1 MKHLAFILGILA
13 GLLMPVTASAQ
24 SKTLKVSGTVKDAQD
39 KGLVGVNI
47 IVKSSEGTFGGV
59 SGRNG
64 EYEVS
69 FIAAD
74 TVAVSYSYVGFQTYT
89 FSVIANGNIKRDV
102 ILTDKSL
109 TLGEVEVTA
118 SNINMKGDHVTYMP
132 TKKQVNGANNGV
144 MLLFNMMIPQLK
156 VSPMEN
162 SVATSD
168 QTSLGIFIDERQ
180 ADANEL
186 ARLRPKDIARV
197 EYYDMPTGVF
207 ARSGIDRALNIVTKK
222 YTSGGYVDVRTNTK
236 VIYPQGNYS
245 VQASLDKGN
254 VNMLVMA
261 GSNVAKNDN
270 TGSTTKNDYMFDTP
284 FTKYMY
290 YDFNETKNLSDYG
303 LLRATVRG
311 KRSYF
316 LAQAMLAW
324 NETPDN
330 TAIRSVS
337 YSDNFYPAAKSF
349 TSSYSNGLTPSLLLS
364 HQIRF
369 NKKDMLNWNLS
380 YSYSRNKNRSRYE
393 EGDFEP
399 IINNAKDRYHSLMA
413 GLNYLHAF
421 GNGGQLNFELA
432 NFLNNSNSV
441 YSGTSPSEQE
451 MLTNE
456 FLFISSYT
464 HRFGK
469 KFSLMLRFGIDV
481 NTYKVNGMETV
492 TKLYTRPGLN
502 ANYKIDG
509 TSSLTLTAYAGSFTP
524 SLSLMNEAEQ
534 RVSEYEIKR
543 GNPNLLAGKPIT
555 SVLSYSKYWNKFSL
569 AAYAMYNGTI
579 DNYVNLFTIEGSNMV
594 NTHINGGNFHS
605 YVVGVNGV
613 LRLLSNSLQLRL
625 SPTFSHKALTGTY
638 RNKHNRFFIYS
649 EVYYST
655 GAFSF
660 SGYYTSPQTILV
672 SLPVYSKS
680 KCDYGMTASWSHRG
694 LFVQVGC
701 SNIFNGKRDYSKNYF
716 NYGAYNTFVKAFS
729 RSLGAQVYL
738 NLSYNFDF
746 GRKVKRQDVKVNT
759 SSNSGIL
766 K

>member
-1 MKHLAFILGILA
+1 M
-13 GLLMPVTASAQ
+13 VASAQ

-39 KGLVGVNI
+39 KGLAGVSI
-47 IVKSSEGTFGGV
+47 LVRTADGTFGGV

-64 EYEVS
+64 EYEVN
-69 FIAAD
+69 FTAAD
-74 TVAVSYSYVGFQTYT
+74 TVAVSYSYVGHQTYT

-393 EGDFEP
+393 EGDFAP
-399 IINNAKDRYHSLMA
+399 IINNAKDRYHSLVA
-413 GLNYLHAF
+413 ALNYLHAF

-441 YSGTSPSEQE
+441 YSGTSPSQQE

-456 FLFISSYT
+456 FLLISSYT

>member
-1 MKHLAFILGILA
+1 
-13 GLLMPVTASAQ
+13 MPVVTVAQ

-144 MLLFNMMIPQLK
+144 LLLFNMMIPQLK

-349 TSSYSNGLTPSLLLS
+349 TSSYSNGLTPSLFLS

-393 EGDFEP
+393 EGDFAP
-399 IINNAKDRYHSLMA
+399 IINNAKDRYHSLVA
-413 GLNYLHAF
+413 ALNYLHAF

-441 YSGTSPSEQE
+441 YSGTSPSQQE

-456 FLFISSYT
+456 FLLISSYT
-464 HRFGK
+464 
-469 KFSLMLRFGIDV
+469 
-481 NTYKVNGMETV
+481 
-492 TKLYTRPGLN
+492 
-502 ANYKIDG
+502 
-509 TSSLTLTAYAGSFTP
+509 GS
-524 SLSLMNEAEQ
+524 A
-534 RVSEYEIKR
+534 R
-543 GNPNLLAGKPIT
+543 
-555 SVLSYSKYWNKFSL
+555 
-569 AAYAMYNGTI
+569 
-579 DNYVNLFTIEGSNMV
+579 
-594 NTHINGGNFHS
+594 NF
-605 YVVGVNGV
+605 
-613 LRLLSNSLQLRL
+613 R
-625 SPTFSHKALTGTY
+625 
-638 RNKHNRFFIYS
+638 
-649 EVYYST
+649 
-655 GAFSF
+655 
-660 SGYYTSPQTILV
+660 
-672 SLPVYSKS
+672 
-680 KCDYGMTASWSHRG
+680 
-694 LFVQVGC
+694 
-701 SNIFNGKRDYSKNYF
+701 
-716 NYGAYNTFVKAFS
+716 
-729 RSLGAQVYL
+729 
-738 NLSYNFDF
+738 
-746 GRKVKRQDVKVNT
+746 
-759 SSNSGIL
+759 
-766 K
+766 

>member
-1 MKHLAFILGILA
+1 
-13 GLLMPVTASAQ
+13 MPVTASAQ

-393 EGDFEP
+393 EGDFAP
-399 IINNAKDRYHSLMA
+399 IINNAKDRYHSLVA
-413 GLNYLHAF
+413 ALNYLHAF

-441 YSGTSPSEQE
+441 YSGTSPSQQE

-456 FLFISSYT
+456 FLLISSYT

>member
-1 MKHLAFILGILA
+1 M
-13 GLLMPVTASAQ
+13 VASAQ

-39 KGLVGVNI
+39 KGLAGVNI

-102 ILTDKSL
+102 ILTDKSH

-144 MLLFNMMIPQLK
+144 LLLFNMMIPQLK

-197 EYYDMPTGVF
+197 EYYEMPTGVF

-236 VIYPQGNYS
+236 VIYPQGDYS
-245 VQASLDKGN
+245 VQASFDKGN

-261 GSNVAKNDN
+261 GSNVSK
-270 TGSTTKNDYMFDTP
+270 TDYAGTSQNEYFKFDTP
-284 FTKYMY
+284 FVKYSY
-290 YDFNETKNLSDYG
+290 IDDNETKNLSDYG

-330 TAIRSVS
+330 TDIRSVS

-380 YSYSRNKNRSRYE
+380 YSYSRNKTRSRYE
-393 EGDFEP
+393 EGDFAP

-481 NTYKVNGMETV
+481 NTYKVNEMKTV

-759 SSNSGIL
+759 SSKSGIL

>member
-1 MKHLAFILGILA
+1 
-13 GLLMPVTASAQ
+13 MPVTASAQ

-393 EGDFEP
+393 EGDFAP
-399 IINNAKDRYHSLMA
+399 IINNAKDRYHSLVA
-413 GLNYLHAF
+413 ALNYLHAF

-441 YSGTSPSEQE
+441 YSGTSPSQQE

-456 FLFISSYT
+456 FLLISSYT

-625 SPTFSHKALTGTY
+625 SPTFSHNALTGTY

-660 SGYYTSPQTILV
+660 SGHYTSPQTILV

>member
-1 MKHLAFILGILA
+1 
-13 GLLMPVTASAQ
+13 MPVTASAQ

-144 MLLFNMMIPQLK
+144 LLLFNMMIPQLK

-330 TAIRSVS
+330 TDIRSVS

-393 EGDFEP
+393 EGDFAP
-399 IINNAKDRYHSLMA
+399 IINNAKDRYHSLVA
-413 GLNYLHAF
+413 ALNYLHAF

-441 YSGTSPSEQE
+441 YSGTSPSQQE

-456 FLFISSYT
+456 FLLISSYT

-672 SLPVYSKS
+672 SSPVYSKS

>member
-1 MKHLAFILGILA
+1 M
-13 GLLMPVTASAQ
+13 VASAQ
-24 SKTLKVSGTVKDAQD
+24 SKTLKVSGTVKDAHD
-39 KGLVGVNI
+39 KGLAGVSI
-47 IVKSSEGTFGGV
+47 LVRTAGGTFGGV

-64 EYEVS
+64 EYEVN
-69 FIAAD
+69 FTAAD
-74 TVAVSYSYVGFQTYT
+74 TVAVSYSYVGHQTYT
-89 FSVIANGNIKRDV
+89 FSTIAAEDIKRDV
-102 ILTDKSL
+102 VLTDKSH

-144 MLLFNMMIPQLK
+144 LLLFNMMIPQLK

-261 GSNVAKNDN
+261 GSNVSK
-270 TGSTTKNDYMFDTP
+270 TDYAGTSQNEYFKFDTP
-284 FTKYMY
+284 FVKYSY
-290 YDFNETKNLSDYG
+290 IDDNETKNLSDYG

-330 TAIRSVS
+330 TDIRSVS

-369 NKKDMLNWNLS
+369 NNKDMLNWNLS
-380 YSYSRNKNRSRYE
+380 YSYSRNKTRSRYE
-393 EGDFEP
+393 EGDFAP

-441 YSGTSPSEQE
+441 YSGTSPSQQE

-456 FLFISSYT
+456 FLLISSYT

-555 SVLSYSKYWNKFSL
+555 GILSYSKYWNKFSL

-672 SLPVYSKS
+672 SSPVYSKS

-729 RSLGAQVYL
+729 RSLGAQVYV
-738 NLSYNFDF
+738 NLSYSFDF
-746 GRKVKRQDVKVNT
+746 GREVQRQNVNVDT
-759 SSNSGIL
+759 SSKSGIL

>member
-1 MKHLAFILGILA
+1 
-13 GLLMPVTASAQ
+13 MPVVASAQ

-144 MLLFNMMIPQLK
+144 LLLFNMMIPQLK

-393 EGDFEP
+393 EGDFAP
-399 IINNAKDRYHSLMA
+399 IINNAKDRYHSLVA
-413 GLNYLHAF
+413 ALNYLHAF

-441 YSGTSPSEQE
+441 YSGTSPSQQE

-456 FLFISSYT
+456 FLLISSYT

-672 SLPVYSKS
+672 SSPVYSKS

>member
-1 MKHLAFILGILA
+1 
-13 GLLMPVTASAQ
+13 MPVTASAQ

-74 TVAVSYSYVGFQTYT
+74 TVAVSYSYVGHQTYT
-89 FSVIANGNIKRDV
+89 FSTIAAEDIKRDV
-102 ILTDKSL
+102 VLTDKSH
-109 TLGEVEVTA
+109 TLDEVEVTA
-118 SNINMKGDHVTYMP
+118 SSINMKGDHVTYMP

-144 MLLFNMMIPQLK
+144 LLLFNMMIPQLK

-197 EYYDMPTGVF
+197 EYYEMPTGVF

-222 YTSGGYVDVRTNTK
+222 YTSGGYVDVRTNTQ
-236 VIYPQGNYS
+236 VTYLQGNYS

-316 LAQAMLAW
+316 LVQAMLAW

-330 TAIRSVS
+330 TAIKSVS
-337 YSDNFYPAAKSF
+337 YSDDFYPAAKSF

-393 EGDFEP
+393 EGDFAP
-399 IINNAKDRYHSLMA
+399 IINNVKDRYHSLMA

-456 FLFISSYT
+456 FLLISSYT

-524 SLSLMNEAEQ
+524 SLSVMNEAEQ

-672 SLPVYSKS
+672 SSPVYSKS

>member
-1 MKHLAFILGILA
+1 M
-13 GLLMPVTASAQ
+13 VASAQ

-393 EGDFEP
+393 EGDFAP
-399 IINNAKDRYHSLMA
+399 IINNAKDRYHSLVA
-413 GLNYLHAF
+413 ALNYLHAF

-441 YSGTSPSEQE
+441 YSGTSPSQQE

-456 FLFISSYT
+456 FLLISSYT

-579 DNYVNLFTIEGSNMV
+579 DNYVNLFTIEGNNMV

>member
-1 MKHLAFILGILA
+1 M
-13 GLLMPVTASAQ
+13 VASAQ

-39 KGLVGVNI
+39 KGLAGVSI
-47 IVKSSEGTFGGV
+47 LVRTADGTFGGV

-64 EYEVS
+64 EYEVN
-69 FIAAD
+69 FTAAD
-74 TVAVSYSYVGFQTYT
+74 TVAVSYSYVGHQTYT

-144 MLLFNMMIPQLK
+144 LLLFNMMIPQLK

-168 QTSLGIFIDERQ
+168 QTSLGIFIDERL

-186 ARLRPKDIARV
+186 SRLRPKDIVRV
-197 EYYDMPTGVF
+197 EYYDIPTGVF
-207 ARSGIDRALNIVTKK
+207 ARAGIDRALNIVTKK
-222 YTSGGYVDVRTNTK
+222 YTSGGYVDVRTNTQ
-236 VIYPQGNYS
+236 VTYLQGNYS

-254 VNMLVMA
+254 VNMLVMT

-330 TAIRSVS
+330 TDVRSVS

-393 EGDFEP
+393 EGDFAP
-399 IINNAKDRYHSLMA
+399 IINNAKDRYHSLVA
-413 GLNYLHAF
+413 ALNYLHAF

-441 YSGTSPSEQE
+441 YSGTSPSQQE

-456 FLFISSYT
+456 FLLISSYT

-579 DNYVNLFTIEGSNMV
+579 DNYVNLFTIEGNNMV

-746 GRKVKRQDVKVNT
+746 GRKVERQDVKVNT

>member
-1 MKHLAFILGILA
+1 
-13 GLLMPVTASAQ
+13 MPVVASAQ

-144 MLLFNMMIPQLK
+144 LLLFNMMIPQLK
-156 VSPMEN
+156 VSPMEG

-284 FTKYMY
+284 FAKYMY

-393 EGDFEP
+393 EGDFAP
-399 IINNAKDRYHSLMA
+399 IINNAKDRYHSLVA
-413 GLNYLHAF
+413 ALNYLHAF

-441 YSGTSPSEQE
+441 YSGTSPSQQE

-456 FLFISSYT
+456 FLLISSYT

-672 SLPVYSKS
+672 SSPVYSKS

>member
-1 MKHLAFILGILA
+1 
-13 GLLMPVTASAQ
+13 MPVVASAQ

-39 KGLVGVNI
+39 KGLAGVSI
-47 IVKSSEGTFGGV
+47 LVRTADGTFGGV

-64 EYEVS
+64 EYEVN
-69 FIAAD
+69 FTAID
-74 TVAVSYSYVGFQTYT
+74 TVKVSYSYVGYQTYT
-89 FSVIANGNIKRDV
+89 FSTLSVEDIRRDV
-102 ILTDKSL
+102 VLTDKSH

-144 MLLFNMMIPQLK
+144 LLLFNMMIPQLK

-330 TAIRSVS
+330 TDIRSVS

-393 EGDFEP
+393 EGDFAP
-399 IINNAKDRYHSLMA
+399 IINNAKDRYHSLVA
-413 GLNYLHAF
+413 ALNYLHAF

-441 YSGTSPSEQE
+441 YSGTSPSQQE

-456 FLFISSYT
+456 FLLISSYT

-672 SLPVYSKS
+672 SSPVYSKS

>member
-1 MKHLAFILGILA
+1 M
-13 GLLMPVTASAQ
+13 VASAQ
-24 SKTLKVSGTVKDAQD
+24 SKTLKVSGTVKDAQNE
-39 KGLVGVNI
+39 GLIGVN
-47 IVKSSEGTFGGV
+47 VLVRTSEGTFGGV
-59 SGRNG
+59 SGSNG
-64 EYEVS
+64 EYEVDFEAKDS
-69 FIAAD
+69 V
-74 TVAVSYSYVGFQTYT
+74 TVSYSYVGFQTYT

-144 MLLFNMMIPQLK
+144 LLLFNMMIPQLK

-330 TAIRSVS
+330 TAIRNVS

-393 EGDFEP
+393 EGDFAP
-399 IINNAKDRYHSLMA
+399 IINNAKDRYHSLVA
-413 GLNYLHAF
+413 ALNYLHAF

-441 YSGTSPSEQE
+441 YSGTSPSQQE

-456 FLFISSYT
+456 FLLISSYT

-672 SLPVYSKS
+672 SSPVYSKS

>member
-1 MKHLAFILGILA
+1 MNKKQKEPCHRRHGTLKRERIMKLCVLLTCLFSFVVLAK
-13 GLLMPVTASAQ
+13 ASAQ
-24 SKTLKVSGTVKDAQD
+24 EERVNLDLKEVSLKTLFNEIQRQTALSFVYSTEVTGDLGKVTVKVNGETVESVLSQVLAGTGLTYRFEGDIIVIRRAERVAEPENDVKSVTVTGRVTDVKKQPLPGVTVQVKGVTHGTVTDVDGHYK
-39 KGLVGVNI
+39 LVVPH
-47 IVKSSEGTFGGV
+47 
-59 SGRNG
+59 
-64 EYEVS
+64 
-69 FIAAD
+69 
-74 TVAVSYSYVGFQTYT
+74 
-89 FSVIANGNIKRDV
+89 
-102 ILTDKSL
+102 L
-109 TLGEVEVTA
+109 
-118 SNINMKGDHVTYMP
+118 
-132 TKKQVNGANNGV
+132 
-144 MLLFNMMIPQLK
+144 
-156 VSPMEN
+156 
-162 SVATSD
+162 
-168 QTSLGIFIDERQ
+168 
-180 ADANEL
+180 
-186 ARLRPKDIARV
+186 
-197 EYYDMPTGVF
+197 
-207 ARSGIDRALNIVTKK
+207 
-222 YTSGGYVDVRTNTK
+222 
-236 VIYPQGNYS
+236 
-245 VQASLDKGN
+245 
-254 VNMLVMA
+254 
-261 GSNVAKNDN
+261 
-270 TGSTTKNDYMFDTP
+270 
-284 FTKYMY
+284 
-290 YDFNETKNLSDYG
+290 
-303 LLRATVRG
+303 
-311 KRSYF
+311 
-316 LAQAMLAW
+316 
-324 NETPDN
+324 
-330 TAIRSVS
+330 
-337 YSDNFYPAAKSF
+337 
-349 TSSYSNGLTPSLLLS
+349 
-364 HQIRF
+364 
-369 NKKDMLNWNLS
+369 
-380 YSYSRNKNRSRYE
+380 
-393 EGDFEP
+393 
-399 IINNAKDRYHSLMA
+399 
-413 GLNYLHAF
+413 
-421 GNGGQLNFELA
+421 
-432 NFLNNSNSV
+432 
-441 YSGTSPSEQE
+441 
-451 MLTNE
+451 
-456 FLFISSYT
+456 
-464 HRFGK
+464 K

-569 AAYAMYNGTI
+569 VAYAMYNGTI

-625 SPTFSHKALTGTY
+625 SPTFSHNALTGTY

-672 SLPVYSKS
+672 SSPVYSKS

-746 GRKVKRQDVKVNT
+746 GRKVERQDVKVNT

>member
-1 MKHLAFILGILA
+1 
-13 GLLMPVTASAQ
+13 MPVTASAQ

-393 EGDFEP
+393 EGDFAP
-399 IINNAKDRYHSLMA
+399 IINNAKDRYHSLVA
-413 GLNYLHAF
+413 ALNYLHAF

-441 YSGTSPSEQE
+441 YSGTSPSQQE

-456 FLFISSYT
+456 FLLISSYT

-625 SPTFSHKALTGTY
+625 SPTFSHNALTGTY

-746 GRKVKRQDVKVNT
+746 GRQVKRQDVKVNT

>member
-13 GLLMPVTASAQ
+13 GLLVPVVASAQ

-39 KGLVGVNI
+39 KGLAGVSI
-47 IVKSSEGTFGGV
+47 LVRTADGTFGGV

-64 EYEVS
+64 EYEVN
-69 FIAAD
+69 FTAID
-74 TVAVSYSYVGFQTYT
+74 TVKVSYSYVGYQTYT
-89 FSVIANGNIKRDV
+89 FSTLSVEDIRRDV
-102 ILTDKSL
+102 VLTDKSH

-144 MLLFNMMIPQLK
+144 LLLFNMMIPQLK

-330 TAIRSVS
+330 TDIRSVS

-393 EGDFEP
+393 EGDFAP
-399 IINNAKDRYHSLMA
+399 IINNAKDRYHSLVA
-413 GLNYLHAF
+413 ALNYLHAF

-441 YSGTSPSEQE
+441 YSGTSPSQQE

-456 FLFISSYT
+456 FLLISSYT

-672 SLPVYSKS
+672 SSPVYSKS

>member
-1 MKHLAFILGILA
+1 M
-13 GLLMPVTASAQ
+13 VASAQ

-39 KGLVGVNI
+39 KGLAGVSI
-47 IVKSSEGTFGGV
+47 LVRTAEGTFGGV

-64 EYEVS
+64 EYEVN
-69 FIAAD
+69 FTAAD

-144 MLLFNMMIPQLK
+144 LLLFNMMIPQLK

-337 YSDNFYPAAKSF
+337 YSDNFYPAAKAF

-393 EGDFEP
+393 EGDFAP
-399 IINNAKDRYHSLMA
+399 IINNAKDRYHSLVA
-413 GLNYLHAF
+413 ALNYLHAF

-441 YSGTSPSEQE
+441 YSGTSPSQQE

-456 FLFISSYT
+456 FLLISSYT

-625 SPTFSHKALTGTY
+625 SPTFSHNALTGTY

-672 SLPVYSKS
+672 SSPVYSKS

>member
-1 MKHLAFILGILA
+1 
-13 GLLMPVTASAQ
+13 MPVTASAQ

-393 EGDFEP
+393 EGEFAP
-399 IINNAKDRYHSLMA
+399 IINNAKDRYHSLVA
-413 GLNYLHAF
+413 ALNYLHAF

-441 YSGTSPSEQE
+441 YSGTSPSQQE

-456 FLFISSYT
+456 FLLISSYT

-555 SVLSYSKYWNKFSL
+555 GILSYSKYWNKFSL

-672 SLPVYSKS
+672 SSPVYSKS

-746 GRKVKRQDVKVNT
+746 GRKVERQDVKVNT

>member
-1 MKHLAFILGILA
+1 
-13 GLLMPVTASAQ
+13 MPVTASAQ

-74 TVAVSYSYVGFQTYT
+74 TVAVSYSYVGHQTYT
-89 FSVIANGNIKRDV
+89 FSTIAAEDIKRDV
-102 ILTDKSL
+102 VLTDKSH

-393 EGDFEP
+393 EGDFAP
-399 IINNAKDRYHSLMA
+399 IINNAKDRYHSLVA
-413 GLNYLHAF
+413 ALNYLHAF

-441 YSGTSPSEQE
+441 YSGTSPSQQE

-456 FLFISSYT
+456 FLLISSYT

-555 SVLSYSKYWNKFSL
+555 GILSYSKYWNKFSL

-746 GRKVKRQDVKVNT
+746 GRKVERQDVKVNT

>member
-1 MKHLAFILGILA
+1 
-13 GLLMPVTASAQ
+13 MPVTASAQ

-197 EYYDMPTGVF
+197 EYYEMPTGVF

-222 YTSGGYVDVRTNTK
+222 YTSGGYVDVRTNTQ
-236 VIYPQGNYS
+236 VTYLQGNYS
-245 VQASLDKGN
+245 VQASFDKGN
-254 VNMLVMA
+254 VNTLVMA

-393 EGDFEP
+393 EGDFAP
-399 IINNAKDRYHSLMA
+399 IINNAKDRYHSLVA
-413 GLNYLHAF
+413 ALNYLHAF

-441 YSGTSPSEQE
+441 YSGTSPSQQE

-456 FLFISSYT
+456 FLLISSYT

-625 SPTFSHKALTGTY
+625 SPTFSHNALTGTY

-672 SLPVYSKS
+672 SSPVYSKS

>member
-1 MKHLAFILGILA
+1 MKQLILLLGVLA

-24 SKTLKVSGTVKDAQD
+24 SRTLKVSGTVKDAQD

-59 SGRNG
+59 SGSNG
-64 EYEVS
+64 EYEVDFEAKDS
-69 FIAAD
+69 V
-74 TVAVSYSYVGFQTYT
+74 TVSYSYVGFQTYT

-102 ILTDKSL
+102 ILTYKSL

-144 MLLFNMMIPQLK
+144 SLLFNMMIPQLN
-156 VSPMEN
+156 VSPMKGSVGAVDN
-162 SVATSD
+162 SK
-168 QTSLGIFIDERQ
+168 LGIFIDERL

-186 ARLRPKDIARV
+186 SRLRPKDIARI

-207 ARSGIDRALNIVTKK
+207 ARAGIDRALNIVTKK
-222 YTSGGYVDVRTNTK
+222 YKSGGYVDVRTNTK
-236 VIYPQGNYS
+236 VIYSQGDYS
-245 VQASLDKGN
+245 VQASFDKGN
-254 VNMLVMA
+254 VNTLVMA
-261 GSNVAKNDN
+261 GSNVSK
-270 TGSTTKNDYMFDTP
+270 TDYAGTSQNEYFKFDTP
-284 FTKYMY
+284 FVKYSHT
-290 YDFNETKNLSDYG
+290 DANETKNLSDYG

-316 LAQAMLAW
+316 LAQAMLSW

-349 TSSYSNGLTPSLLLS
+349 TNSYSNGLTPSLVLS

-393 EGDFEP
+393 EGDFAP
-399 IINNAKDRYHSLMA
+399 IINNAKDRYHSLVA
-413 GLNYLHAF
+413 ALNYLHTF

-441 YSGTSPSEQE
+441 YSGTSPSQQE

-492 TKLYTRPGLN
+492 TKLYTRPGLT
-502 ANYKIDG
+502 ANYQIDG

-524 SLSLMNEAEQ
+524 SLSVMNEAEQ
-534 RVSEYEIKR
+534 RMSEYEVLR
-543 GNPNLLAGKPIT
+543 GNPYLKSGKPIT

-569 AAYAMYNGTI
+569 SAYAMYDGII
-579 DNYVNLFTIEGSNMV
+579 DNPVSSYTTEGNTMV
-594 NTHINGGNFHS
+594 KTYINGGNFHS
-605 YVVGVNGV
+605 YTLGMNGV
-613 LRLLSNSLQLRL
+613 LRLLSNSLQLRV
-625 SPTFSHKALTGTY
+625 SPMFSHVALTGTY
-638 RNKHNRFFIYS
+638 KNRHSQLGFYS
-649 EVYYST
+649 ELYYST
-655 GAFSF
+655 GAFSL
-660 SGYYTSPQTILV
+660 SGYYNSPQTYL
-672 SLPVYSKS
+672 SSTPWYYKA
-680 KCDYGMTASWSHRG
+680 KCNYGMTASWSHRG

-701 SNIFNGKRDYSKNYF
+701 SNIFNGKRYHAGNYF
-716 NYGAYNTFVKAFS
+716 DFGAYDIHGNTVS
-729 RSLGAQVYL
+729 RALGANVYV
-738 NLSYNFDF
+738 NLSYSFDF
-746 GRKVKRQDVKVNT
+746 GRKVERQKVNVDT
-759 SSNSGIL
+759 SSKSGIL

>member
-1 MKHLAFILGILA
+1 M
-13 GLLMPVTASAQ
+13 VASAQ

-39 KGLVGVNI
+39 KGLAGVNI

-64 EYEVS
+64 EYGVS

-393 EGDFEP
+393 EGDFAP
-399 IINNAKDRYHSLMA
+399 IINNAKDRYHSLVA
-413 GLNYLHAF
+413 ALNYLHAF

-441 YSGTSPSEQE
+441 YSGTSPSQQE

-456 FLFISSYT
+456 FLLISSYT

-672 SLPVYSKS
+672 SSPVYSKS

-746 GRKVKRQDVKVNT
+746 GRKVERQDVKVNT

>member
-1 MKHLAFILGILA
+1 
-13 GLLMPVTASAQ
+13 MPVVASAQ
-24 SKTLKVSGTVKDAQD
+24 SKTLKVSGTVKDAHD
-39 KGLVGVNI
+39 KGLAGVNI
-47 IVKSSEGTFGGV
+47 LVKTAEGTFGGV

-144 MLLFNMMIPQLK
+144 LLLFNMMIPQLK

-197 EYYDMPTGVF
+197 EYYEMPTGVF

-236 VIYPQGNYS
+236 VIYPQGDYS
-245 VQASLDKGN
+245 LQASFDKGN

-270 TGSTTKNDYMFDTP
+270 TGTTTKNDYMFDTP

-393 EGDFEP
+393 EGDFAP
-399 IINNAKDRYHSLMA
+399 IINNAKDRYHSLVA
-413 GLNYLHAF
+413 ALNYLHAF

-441 YSGTSPSEQE
+441 YSGTSPSQQE

-456 FLFISSYT
+456 FLLISSYT

-672 SLPVYSKS
+672 SSPVYSKS

>member
-1 MKHLAFILGILA
+1 
-13 GLLMPVTASAQ
+13 MPVVASAQ

-39 KGLVGVNI
+39 KGLAGVSI
-47 IVKSSEGTFGGV
+47 LVRTADGTFGGV

-222 YTSGGYVDVRTNTK
+222 YTSGGYVDVRTNTQ
-236 VIYPQGNYS
+236 VTYLQGNYS
-245 VQASLDKGN
+245 VQASFDRGN
-254 VNMLVMA
+254 VNTLVMA

-393 EGDFEP
+393 EGDFAP

-441 YSGTSPSEQE
+441 YSGTSPSQQE

-456 FLFISSYT
+456 FLLISSYT

-625 SPTFSHKALTGTY
+625 SPTFSHNALTGTY

-672 SLPVYSKS
+672 SSPVYSKS

>member
-1 MKHLAFILGILA
+1 
-13 GLLMPVTASAQ
+13 MPVTASAQ

-74 TVAVSYSYVGFQTYT
+74 TVAVSYSYVGHQTYT
-89 FSVIANGNIKRDV
+89 FSTIAAEDIKRDV
-102 ILTDKSL
+102 VLTDKSH

-393 EGDFEP
+393 EGDFAP
-399 IINNAKDRYHSLMA
+399 IINNAKDRYHSLVA
-413 GLNYLHAF
+413 ALNYLHAF

-441 YSGTSPSEQE
+441 YSGTSPSQQE

-456 FLFISSYT
+456 FLLISSYT

-555 SVLSYSKYWNKFSL
+555 GILSYSKYWNKFSL

-672 SLPVYSKS
+672 SSPVYSKS

>member
-1 MKHLAFILGILA
+1 M
-13 GLLMPVTASAQ
+13 VASAQ

-39 KGLVGVNI
+39 KGLAGVSI
-47 IVKSSEGTFGGV
+47 LVRTADGTFGGV

-64 EYEVS
+64 EYEVN
-69 FIAAD
+69 FTAAD
-74 TVAVSYSYVGFQTYT
+74 TVAVSYSYVGHQTYT
-89 FSVIANGNIKRDV
+89 FSTIAAEDIKRDV
-102 ILTDKSL
+102 VLTDKSH

-144 MLLFNMMIPQLK
+144 LLLFNMMIPQLK

-236 VIYPQGNYS
+236 VIYPQGDYS

-393 EGDFEP
+393 EGDFAP
-399 IINNAKDRYHSLMA
+399 IINNAKDRYHSLVA
-413 GLNYLHAF
+413 ALNYLHAF

-441 YSGTSPSEQE
+441 YSGTSPSQQE

-456 FLFISSYT
+456 FLLISSYT

-672 SLPVYSKS
+672 SSPVYSKS

>member
-1 MKHLAFILGILA
+1 
-13 GLLMPVTASAQ
+13 MPVTASAQ

-197 EYYDMPTGVF
+197 EYYEMPTGVF

-222 YTSGGYVDVRTNTK
+222 YTSGGYVDVRTNTQ
-236 VIYPQGNYS
+236 VTYLQGNYS
-245 VQASLDKGN
+245 VQASFDKGN
-254 VNMLVMA
+254 VNTLVMA

-316 LAQAMLAW
+316 LVQAMLAW

-330 TAIRSVS
+330 TAIKSVS

-393 EGDFEP
+393 EGDFAP
-399 IINNAKDRYHSLMA
+399 IINNAKDRYHSLVA
-413 GLNYLHAF
+413 ALNYLHAF

-441 YSGTSPSEQE
+441 YSGTSPSQQE

-456 FLFISSYT
+456 FLLISSYT

-555 SVLSYSKYWNKFSL
+555 GILSYSKYWNKFSL
-569 AAYAMYNGTI
+569 VAYAMYNSTI

-625 SPTFSHKALTGTY
+625 SPTFSHNALTGTY

-672 SLPVYSKS
+672 SSPVYSKS

>member
-1 MKHLAFILGILA
+1 
-13 GLLMPVTASAQ
+13 MPVTASAQ

-64 EYEVS
+64 EYEVN
-69 FIAAD
+69 FTAAD
-74 TVAVSYSYVGFQTYT
+74 TVAVSYSYVGHQTYT
-89 FSVIANGNIKRDV
+89 FSTIAAEDIKRDV
-102 ILTDKSL
+102 VLTDKSH

-144 MLLFNMMIPQLK
+144 LLLFNMMIPQLK

-197 EYYDMPTGVF
+197 EYYEMPTGVF

-316 LAQAMLAW
+316 LVQAMLAW

-330 TAIRSVS
+330 TAIKSVS

>member
-1 MKHLAFILGILA
+1 
-13 GLLMPVTASAQ
+13 MPVVASAQ

-39 KGLVGVNI
+39 KGLAGVSI
-47 IVKSSEGTFGGV
+47 LVRTADGTFGGV

-64 EYEVS
+64 EYEVN
-69 FIAAD
+69 FTAID
-74 TVAVSYSYVGFQTYT
+74 TVKVSYSYVGYQTYT
-89 FSVIANGNIKRDV
+89 FSTIAAEDIKRDV
-102 ILTDKSL
+102 VLTDKSH

-118 SNINMKGDHVTYMP
+118 SSINMKGDHVTYMP

-144 MLLFNMMIPQLK
+144 SLLFNMMIPQLN
-156 VSPMEN
+156 VSPMKGSVGAVDN
-162 SVATSD
+162 SK
-168 QTSLGIFIDERQ
+168 LGIFIDERL

-261 GSNVAKNDN
+261 GSNVSK
-270 TGSTTKNDYMFDTP
+270 TDYAGTSQNEYFKFDTP
-284 FTKYMY
+284 FVKYSY
-290 YDFNETKNLSDYG
+290 IDDNETKNLSDYG

-316 LAQAMLAW
+316 LVQAMLAW

-330 TAIRSVS
+330 TAIKSVS

-393 EGDFEP
+393 EGDFAP
-399 IINNAKDRYHSLMA
+399 IINNAKDRYHSLVA
-413 GLNYLHAF
+413 ALNYLHAF

-441 YSGTSPSEQE
+441 YSGTSPSQQE

-456 FLFISSYT
+456 FLLISSYT

-555 SVLSYSKYWNKFSL
+555 GILSYSKYWNKFSL

-672 SLPVYSKS
+672 SSPVYSKS

-738 NLSYNFDF
+738 NLSYNFEF
-746 GRKVKRQDVKVNT
+746 GRKVERQDVKVNT

>member
-1 MKHLAFILGILA
+1 M
-13 GLLMPVTASAQ
+13 VASAQ

-39 KGLVGVNI
+39 KGLAGVSI
-47 IVKSSEGTFGGV
+47 LVRTADGTFGGV

-64 EYEVS
+64 EYEVN
-69 FIAAD
+69 FTAID
-74 TVAVSYSYVGFQTYT
+74 TVKVSYSYVGYQTYT
-89 FSVIANGNIKRDV
+89 FSTLSVEDIKRDV

-156 VSPMEN
+156 VSPMGN

-393 EGDFEP
+393 EGDFAP
-399 IINNAKDRYHSLMA
+399 IINNAKDRYHSLVA
-413 GLNYLHAF
+413 ALNYLHAF

-441 YSGTSPSEQE
+441 YSGTSPSQQE

-456 FLFISSYT
+456 FLLISSYT

>member
-1 MKHLAFILGILA
+1 
-13 GLLMPVTASAQ
+13 MPVVASAQ

-39 KGLVGVNI
+39 KGLAGVSI
-47 IVKSSEGTFGGV
+47 LVRTADGTFGGV

-64 EYEVS
+64 EYEVN
-69 FIAAD
+69 FTAAD
-74 TVAVSYSYVGFQTYT
+74 TVAVSYSYVGHQTYT

-393 EGDFEP
+393 EGDFAP
-399 IINNAKDRYHSLMA
+399 IINNAKDRYHSLVA
-413 GLNYLHAF
+413 ALNYLHAF

-441 YSGTSPSEQE
+441 YSGTSPSQQE

-456 FLFISSYT
+456 FLLISSYT

-579 DNYVNLFTIEGSNMV
+579 DNYVNLFTIEGNNMV

>member
-1 MKHLAFILGILA
+1 
-13 GLLMPVTASAQ
+13 MPVTASAQ

-118 SNINMKGDHVTYMP
+118 SSINMKGDHVTYMP

-144 MLLFNMMIPQLK
+144 LLLFNMMIPQLK

-186 ARLRPKDIARV
+186 ARLRPKDISRV
-197 EYYDMPTGVF
+197 EYYEMPTGVF

-222 YTSGGYVDVRTNTK
+222 YTSGGYVDVRTNTQ
-236 VIYPQGNYS
+236 VTYLQGNYS
-245 VQASLDKGN
+245 VQASFDKGN
-254 VNMLVMA
+254 VNTLVMA

-393 EGDFEP
+393 EGDFAP

-441 YSGTSPSEQE
+441 YSGTSPSQQE

-456 FLFISSYT
+456 FLLISSYT

-509 TSSLTLTAYAGSFTP
+509 TSSLTLTAYAGSYQP

-555 SVLSYSKYWNKFSL
+555 GILSYSKYWNKFSL
-569 AAYAMYNGTI
+569 VAYAMYNSTI

-672 SLPVYSKS
+672 SSPVYSKS

>member
-1 MKHLAFILGILA
+1 
-13 GLLMPVTASAQ
+13 MPVTASAQ

-186 ARLRPKDIARV
+186 ARLRPKDISRV
-197 EYYDMPTGVF
+197 EYYEMPTGVF
-207 ARSGIDRALNIVTKK
+207 ARAGIDRALNIVTKK
-222 YTSGGYVDVRTNTK
+222 YTSGGYVDVRTNTQ
-236 VIYPQGNYS
+236 VTYLQGNYS
-245 VQASLDKGN
+245 VQASFDKGN
-254 VNMLVMA
+254 VNTLVMA

-393 EGDFEP
+393 EGDFAP
-399 IINNAKDRYHSLMA
+399 IINNAKDRYHSLVA
-413 GLNYLHAF
+413 ALNYLHAF

-441 YSGTSPSEQE
+441 YSGTSPSQQE

-456 FLFISSYT
+456 FLLISSYT

-672 SLPVYSKS
+672 SSPVYSKS

>member
-1 MKHLAFILGILA
+1 
-13 GLLMPVTASAQ
+13 MPVTASAQ

-74 TVAVSYSYVGFQTYT
+74 TVAVSYSYVGHQTYT
-89 FSVIANGNIKRDV
+89 FSTIAAEDIKRDV
-102 ILTDKSL
+102 VLTDKSH

-393 EGDFEP
+393 EGDFAP
-399 IINNAKDRYHSLMA
+399 IINNAKDRYHSVVA
-413 GLNYLHAF
+413 ALNYLHAF

-441 YSGTSPSEQE
+441 YSGTSPSQQE

-456 FLFISSYT
+456 FLLISSYT

-555 SVLSYSKYWNKFSL
+555 GILSYSKYWNKFSL

-746 GRKVKRQDVKVNT
+746 GRKVERQDVKVNT

>member
-1 MKHLAFILGILA
+1 
-13 GLLMPVTASAQ
+13 MPVVASAQ

-39 KGLVGVNI
+39 KGLAGVSI
-47 IVKSSEGTFGGV
+47 LVRTADGTFGGV

-64 EYEVS
+64 EYEVN
-69 FIAAD
+69 FTAAD

-186 ARLRPKDIARV
+186 ARLRPKDISRV
-197 EYYDMPTGVF
+197 EYYEMPTGVF
-207 ARSGIDRALNIVTKK
+207 ARAGIDRALNIVTKK
-222 YTSGGYVDVRTNTK
+222 YTSGGYVDVRTNTQ
-236 VIYPQGNYS
+236 VTYLQGNYS
-245 VQASLDKGN
+245 VQASFDKGN
-254 VNMLVMA
+254 VNTLVMA

-393 EGDFEP
+393 EGDFAP
-399 IINNAKDRYHSLMA
+399 IINNAKDRYHSLVA
-413 GLNYLHAF
+413 ALNYLHAF

-441 YSGTSPSEQE
+441 YSGTSPSQQE

-456 FLFISSYT
+456 FLLISSYT

-555 SVLSYSKYWNKFSL
+555 GVLSYSKYWNKFSL

-672 SLPVYSKS
+672 SSPVYSKS

>member
-1 MKHLAFILGILA
+1 
-13 GLLMPVTASAQ
+13 MPVTASAQ

-349 TSSYSNGLTPSLLLS
+349 TSSYSNGLTPSFVLH
-364 HQIRF
+364 HQISL
-369 NKKDMLNWNLS
+369 NEKNMLNWNVS

-393 EGDFEP
+393 EGDFAP
-399 IINNAKDRYHSLMA
+399 IINNAKDRYHSLVA
-413 GLNYLHAF
+413 ALNYLHAF

-441 YSGTSPSEQE
+441 YSGTSPSQQE

-456 FLFISSYT
+456 FLLISSYT

>member
-1 MKHLAFILGILA
+1 MKHFAFILGILA
-13 GLLMPVTASAQ
+13 GLLVPVVASAQ

-39 KGLVGVNI
+39 KGLAGVSI
-47 IVKSSEGTFGGV
+47 LVRTAGGTFGGV

-64 EYEVS
+64 EYEVN
-69 FIAAD
+69 FTAID
-74 TVAVSYSYVGFQTYT
+74 TVKVSYSYVGYQTYT
-89 FSVIANGNIKRDV
+89 FSTIAAEDIKRDV
-102 ILTDKSL
+102 VLTDKSH

-144 MLLFNMMIPQLK
+144 LLLFNMMIPQLK

-261 GSNVAKNDN
+261 GSNVSK
-270 TGSTTKNDYMFDTP
+270 TDYAGTSQNEYFKFDTP
-284 FTKYMY
+284 FVKYSY
-290 YDFNETKNLSDYG
+290 IDDNETKNLSDYG

-330 TAIRSVS
+330 TDIRSVS

-369 NKKDMLNWNLS
+369 NNKDMLNWNLS
-380 YSYSRNKNRSRYE
+380 YSYSRNKTRSRYE
-393 EGDFEP
+393 EGDFAP

-441 YSGTSPSEQE
+441 YSGTSPSQQE

-456 FLFISSYT
+456 FLLISSYT

-555 SVLSYSKYWNKFSL
+555 GILSYSKYWNKFSL

-625 SPTFSHKALTGTY
+625 SPTFSHNALTGTY

-746 GRKVKRQDVKVNT
+746 GRKVERQDVKVNT

>member
-1 MKHLAFILGILA
+1 
-13 GLLMPVTASAQ
+13 MPVTASAQ

-222 YTSGGYVDVRTNTK
+222 YTSGGYVDVRTNTQ
-236 VIYPQGNYS
+236 VTYLQGNYS

-261 GSNVAKNDN
+261 GSNVSK
-270 TGSTTKNDYMFDTP
+270 TDYAGTSQNEYFKFDTP
-284 FTKYMY
+284 FVKYSY
-290 YDFNETKNLSDYG
+290 IDDNETKNLSDYG

-330 TAIRSVS
+330 TDVRSVS

-555 SVLSYSKYWNKFSL
+555 GILSYSKYWNKFSL

>member
-1 MKHLAFILGILA
+1 
-13 GLLMPVTASAQ
+13 MPVVASAQ

-39 KGLVGVNI
+39 KGLAGVSI
-47 IVKSSEGTFGGV
+47 LVRTVEGTFGGV

-64 EYEVS
+64 EYEVN
-69 FIAAD
+69 FTAAD
-74 TVAVSYSYVGFQTYT
+74 TVAVSYSYVGHQTYT
-89 FSVIANGNIKRDV
+89 FSTIAAEDIKRDV
-102 ILTDKSL
+102 VLTDKSH
-109 TLGEVEVTA
+109 TLDEVEVTA

-144 MLLFNMMIPQLK
+144 LLLFNMMIPQLK

-197 EYYDMPTGVF
+197 EYYEMPTGVF

-222 YTSGGYVDVRTNTK
+222 YTSGGYVDVRTKTK
-236 VIYPQGNYS
+236 VIYPQGDYS
-245 VQASLDKGN
+245 VQASFDKGN

-261 GSNVAKNDN
+261 GSNVSK
-270 TGSTTKNDYMFDTP
+270 TDYAGTSQNEYFKFDTP
-284 FTKYMY
+284 FVKYSY
-290 YDFNETKNLSDYG
+290 IDDNETKNLSDYG

-330 TAIRSVS
+330 TDIRSVS

-393 EGDFEP
+393 EGDFAP
-399 IINNAKDRYHSLMA
+399 IINNAKDRYHSLVA
-413 GLNYLHAF
+413 ALNYLHAF

-441 YSGTSPSEQE
+441 YSGTSPSQQE

-456 FLFISSYT
+456 FLLISSYT

-672 SLPVYSKS
+672 SSPVYSKS